1 MLPQCLGNFTD
12 TLLTSNLRSNNSF
25 GSIPNT
31 FLIGDRLL
39 MMIDLSDNLLEG
51 RIPRSLGNCTRL
63 EFLAL
68 RNNQLD
74 DAFFIFVGS
83 SFKVEK
89 ILSYFN
95 NLNGAISEPTSHLG
109 FSIFSLLTSLIT
121 NLQASFHQ
129 NILRFGNWNNMK
141 KLNCMA

>member
-1 MLPQCLGNFTD
+1 
-12 TLLTSNLRSNNSF
+12 
-25 GSIPNT
+25 
-31 FLIGDRLL
+31 

-51 RIPRSLGNCTRL
+51 RIPRSLVNCTRL

-109 FSIFSLLTSLIT
+109 FLIFSLLISLIT

>member
-1 MLPQCLGNFTD
+1 
-12 TLLTSNLRSNNSF
+12 
-25 GSIPNT
+25 
-31 FLIGDRLL
+31 

-74 DAFFIFVGS
+74 GAFFFIFVGS

-89 ILSYFN
+89 FLSYFN

-109 FSIFSLLTSLIT
+109 FPDLLIIDLSHNKFT
-121 NLQASFHQ
+121 
-129 NILRFGNWNNMK
+129 G
-141 KLNCMA
+141 KLPSKYFKVWKLE